1 MRINFIVRIQPMP
14 TVARAS
20 ATLAV
25 SFLAAITA
33 VSASADERSDRWD
46 GHERRADDI
55 QVGPRPDY
63 LVEGMDDGAL
73 KGKLQ
78 SCEHKPVK
86 RTNFSIAHR
95 GAPLQF
101 PEHTKEAYEAGA
113 RMGAGIVECDVTFTG
128 DGTLVCRHA
137 QNDLHTTTNILTSQY
152 ADRCIKPFTPAT
164 LDANGNLTKAATAEC
179 RTSELMLDEFK
190 SLRGKMDAFNPAAL
204 TAQQFLGGTPS
215 WRTDLYTGRG
225 TLMTFAESIA
235 LNKKL
240 GVKHTPELKAGAAN
254 SIAAVF
260 GSQER
265 YAQALIDE
273 LQANGVRPKDAF
285 PQSFNANDILYW
297 VRNTPY
303 GNQAVFLV
311 DYNTTT
317 DNIILFDTTGKQLL
331 TRDGQNAFFKQLR
344 LAGVKIVA
352 PSFNALLTVQG
363 DRIVPSV
370 LAKDL
375 RSMGFDLIS
384 WSFERVDLRRGA
396 AGVGS
401 YYDFDPTGAAIRK
414 DSDMYKALDVL
425 AKDVKLIGLFS
436 DWPATVSYYASCMGL
451 D

>member
-1 MRINFIVRIQPMP
+1 MRTFPQTSATFALGLLATI
-14 TVARAS
+14 TSLTAS
-20 ATLAV
+20 AG
-25 SFLAAITA
+25 
-33 VSASADERSDRWD
+33 ERGDHWE
-46 GHERRADDI
+46 GHEWRDTNVE
-55 QVGPRPDY
+55 VGLRPYY
-63 LVEGMDDGAL
+63 LVEGMDDGPL
-73 KGKLQ
+73 KRKLQ

-101 PEHTKEAYEAGA
+101 PEHTLESYAAGA
-113 RMGAGIVECDVTFTG
+113 RMGAGIVECDVTFTA
-128 DGTLVCRHA
+128 DGALVCRHA

-152 ADRCIKPFTPAT
+152 ADRCIKPFAPAA
-164 LDANGNLTKAATAEC
+164 LDGNGTVTKAATAEC
-179 RTSELMLDEFK
+179 RTSELTLDEFK

-204 TAQQFLGGTPS
+204 TPQQFQGGTAA

-225 TLMTFAESIA
+225 TLLTFAESIA

-240 GVKHTPELKAGAAN
+240 GVKHTPELKAGDAQ

-265 YAQALIDE
+265 YAQALIDD
-273 LQANGVRPKDAF
+273 LQTNGVRPKDAF
-285 PQSFNANDILYW
+285 PQSFNPNDVLYW
-297 VRNTPY
+297 VRNTAY

-311 DYNTTT
+311 DYNAAT
-317 DNIILFDTTGKQLL
+317 DNIVLFDTTGKQLL
-331 TRDGQNAFFKQLR
+331 SRDEQNAFFKQLR
-344 LAGVKIVA
+344 RAGVKIVA

-363 DRIVPSV
+363 ERIVPTV
-370 LAKDL
+370 LARDL
-375 RSMGFDLIS
+375 RALGFDLIS
-384 WSFERVDLRRGA
+384 WSFERVDLRKGA

-425 AKDVKLIGLFS
+425 ARDVKLIGLFS

>member
-1 MRINFIVRIQPMP
+1 MTTLPRTSAM
-14 TVARAS
+14 VA
-20 ATLAV
+20 V
-25 SFLAAITA
+25 GFLAAITA
-33 VSASADERSDRWD
+33 ISVSAGDRTDRWD
-46 GHERRADDI
+46 GYEWREDNI
-55 QVGPRPDY
+55 QVGLRPFY
-63 LVEGMDDGAL
+63 LVDGMDDSAL
-73 KGKLQ
+73 KRKLK
-78 SCEHKPVK
+78 SCENKPVK

-101 PEHTKEAYEAGA
+101 PEHTLEAYTAGA

-128 DGTLVCRHA
+128 DGALVCRHA

-152 ADRCIKPFTPAT
+152 ADRCIKPFAPAM
-164 LDANGNLTKAATAEC
+164 LDANGNVTKAATAEC

-204 TAQQFLGGTPS
+204 TAQQFQGGTAS

-240 GVKHTPELKAGAAN
+240 GVKHTPELKAGDAKT
-254 SIAAVF
+254 IAAVF

-273 LQANGVRPKDAF
+273 LQANGVRPRDAW
-285 PQSFNANDILYW
+285 PQSFNPNDVLYW
-297 VRNTPY
+297 VRNTAY
-303 GNQAVFLV
+303 GDQAVFLV
-311 DYNTTT
+311 DYNTAT
-317 DNIILFDTTGKQLL
+317 DNIVLFDTAGKQLL
-331 TRDGQNAFFKQLR
+331 TRDEQNAFFKQLR
-344 LAGVKIVA
+344 RAGVKVVA
-352 PSFNALLTVQG
+352 PSFNALLTVQC

-375 RSMGFDLIS
+375 RSLGFDLIS
-384 WSFERVDLRRGA
+384 WSFERVDLRKGA

-401 YYDFDPTGAAIRK
+401 YYDFDPTGTAIRK

>member
-1 MRINFIVRIQPMP
+1 MP
-14 TVARAS
+14 TSLRIPMTVAVG
-20 ATLAV
+20 L
-25 SFLAAITA
+25 LAAVAAIHT
-33 VSASADERSDRWD
+33 SADDRTHRWD
-46 GHERRADDI
+46 GSDWRENPV
-55 QVGPRPDY
+55 QVGQRPFY
-63 LVEGMDDGAL
+63 LVEGMDDGTL
-73 KGKLQ
+73 KTKLK
-78 SCEHKPVK
+78 SCANKPVK

-113 RMGAGIVECDVTFTG
+113 RMGAGIVECDVTFTS
-128 DGTLVCRHA
+128 DGALVCRHA

-152 ADRCIKPFTPAT
+152 ADRCIKPFTAAT
-164 LDANGNLTKAATAEC
+164 LDPSGNVTKAATAEC
-179 RTSELMLDEFK
+179 RTSELTLDEFK
-190 SLRGKMDAFNPAAL
+190 NLRGKMDAFNPAGL
-204 TAQQFLGGTPS
+204 TAQQFQGGTAS

-235 LNKKL
+235 LNQKL
-240 GVKHTPELKAGAAN
+240 GVKHTPELKAGDAK

-273 LQANGVRPKDAF
+273 LQANGVRPRDAW
-285 PQSFNANDILYW
+285 PQSFNPNDVLYW
-297 VRNTPY
+297 VRNTAY
-303 GNQAVFLV
+303 GDQAVFLV
-311 DYNTTT
+311 DYSAAT
-317 DNIILFDTTGKQLL
+317 DTIILFDTTGKQLL
-331 TRDGQNAFFKQLR
+331 TRDEQNAFFSQLR
-344 LAGVKIVA
+344 RAGVKIVA

-363 DRIVPSV
+363 NRIVPAV

-375 RSMGFDLIS
+375 RSLGFDLIS

-401 YYDFDPTGAAIRK
+401 YYDFDPTGAAIKK

-451 D
+451 N

>member
-1 MRINFIVRIQPMP
+1 MP
-14 TVARAS
+14 TFPRTS
-20 ATLAV
+20 AALAV
-25 SFLAAITA
+25 GFLATITA

-46 GHERRADDI
+46 GHQSHEGNI
-55 QVGPRPDY
+55 QVGPRPYY
-63 LVEGMDDGAL
+63 LVDGMDESAL
-73 KGKLQ
+73 KRKLK
-78 SCEHKPVK
+78 SCENKPVR
-86 RTNFSIAHR
+86 RTNFSISHR

-101 PEHTKEAYEAGA
+101 PEHTLEGYTAAA
-113 RMGAGIVECDVTFTG
+113 RMGAGVVECDVTFTG
-128 DGTLVCRHA
+128 DGALVCRHA

-152 ADRCIKPFTPAT
+152 ADRCVKPFTPAT
-164 LDANGNLTKAATAEC
+164 LDANGNVTKAASAEC

-204 TAQQFLGGTPS
+204 TAQQFQGGTPA

-225 TLMTFAESIA
+225 TLVTFAESIA

-240 GVKHTPELKAGAAN
+240 GVKHTPELKAGDPT

-273 LQANGVRPKDAF
+273 LQANDVRPKDAF
-285 PQSFNANDILYW
+285 PQSFNPNDILYW
-297 VRNTPY
+297 VRNTAY

-311 DYNTTT
+311 DFNTTT
-317 DNIILFDTTGKQLL
+317 DNIVLFDTTGKQLL
-331 TRDGQNAFFKQLR
+331 TRDEQNAFFKQLR
-344 LAGVKIVA
+344 RAGVQIVA

-363 DRIVPSV
+363 DRIVPTV

-375 RSMGFDLIS
+375 RSMGFDIIS
-384 WSFERVDLRRGA
+384 WSFDRVDLRRGA

-401 YYDFDPTGAAIRK
+401 YYDFDPTGAAIKK

>member
-1 MRINFIVRIQPMP
+1 MP
-14 TVARAS
+14 TSLRTSAS
-20 ATLAV
+20 LAAGL
-25 SFLAAITA
+25 LAAIIA
-33 VSASADERSDRWD
+33 VTASAGEHGHWD
-46 GHERRADDI
+46 GEQWRDDLV
-55 QVGPRPDY
+55 QVGQRPFY
-63 LVEGMDDGAL
+63 LVEGLDDSAL
-73 KGKLQ
+73 KRKLK
-78 SCEHKPVK
+78 SCEDKPVK
-86 RTNFSIAHR
+86 RTDFSIAHR

-101 PEHTKEAYEAGA
+101 PEHTQEAYTAGA
-113 RMGAGIVECDVTFTG
+113 RMGAGIVECDVTFTS
-128 DGTLVCRHA
+128 DGELVCRHA

-152 ADRCIKPFTPAT
+152 ADRCIKPFAPAT
-164 LDANGNLTKAATAEC
+164 LDANGNMTKAASAEC
-179 RTSELMLDEFK
+179 RTSELTLDEFK

-204 TAQQFLGGTPS
+204 TAQQFQGGTAS

-225 TLMTFAESIA
+225 TLLTFAESIA

-240 GVKHTPELKAGAAN
+240 GVKHTPELKAGDAK

-273 LQANGVRPKDAF
+273 LQANGVRPRDAF
-285 PQSFNANDILYW
+285 PQSFNPSDVLYW
-297 VRNTPY
+297 VRNTRY
-303 GNQAVFLV
+303 GDQAVFLV
-311 DYNTTT
+311 DYNTST

-331 TRDGQNAFFKQLR
+331 TRDEQNAFFKQLR
-344 LAGVKIVA
+344 RAGVKIVA

-363 DRIVPSV
+363 DRIVPTV

-375 RSMGFDLIS
+375 RSLGFDLIS

-401 YYDFDPTGAAIRK
+401 YYDFDPTGAAIKK

>member
-1 MRINFIVRIQPMP
+1 MTTLPRTSAM
-14 TVARAS
+14 VA
-20 ATLAV
+20 V
-25 SFLAAITA
+25 GFLAAITA
-33 VSASADERSDRWD
+33 ISVSAGDRTDRWD
-46 GHERRADDI
+46 GYEWREDNI
-55 QVGPRPDY
+55 QVGLRPFY
-63 LVEGMDDGAL
+63 LVDGMDDSAL
-73 KGKLQ
+73 KRKLK
-78 SCEHKPVK
+78 SCENKPVK

-101 PEHTKEAYEAGA
+101 PEHTLEAYTAGA

-128 DGTLVCRHA
+128 DGALVCRHA

-152 ADRCIKPFTPAT
+152 ADRCIKPFAPAM
-164 LDANGNLTKAATAEC
+164 LDANGNVTKAATAEC

-204 TAQQFLGGTPS
+204 TAQQFQGGTAS

-240 GVKHTPELKAGAAN
+240 GVKHTPELKAGDAKT
-254 SIAAVF
+254 IAAVF

-273 LQANGVRPKDAF
+273 LQANGVRPRDAW
-285 PQSFNANDILYW
+285 PQSFNPNDVLYW
-297 VRNTPY
+297 VRNTAY
-303 GNQAVFLV
+303 GDQAVFLV
-311 DYNTTT
+311 DYNTAT
-317 DNIILFDTTGKQLL
+317 DNIVLFDTAGKQLL
-331 TRDGQNAFFKQLR
+331 TRDEQNAFFKQLR
-344 LAGVKIVA
+344 RAGVKVVA

-375 RSMGFDLIS
+375 RSLGFDLIS
-384 WSFERVDLRRGA
+384 WSFERVDLRKGA

>member
-1 MRINFIVRIQPMP
+1 MSMSL
-14 TVARAS
+14 RAS
-20 ATLAV
+20 ATIAV
-25 SFLAAITA
+25 GLLGAIAAVHA
-33 VSASADERSDRWD
+33 NADEGGRRWD
-46 GHERRADDI
+46 GYDWRQDNV
-55 QVGPRPDY
+55 QVGSRPFY
-63 LVEGMDDGAL
+63 LIEGMDDGAL
-73 KGKLQ
+73 KRKLQ
-78 SCEHKPVK
+78 SCEDKPVK

-113 RMGAGIVECDVTFTG
+113 RMGAGIVECDVTFTS
-128 DGTLVCRHA
+128 DGVLVCRHA
-137 QNDLHTTTNILTSQY
+137 QNDLHTTTNILLSQY
-152 ADRCIKPFTPAT
+152 ANRCVKPFAPAM
-164 LDANGNLTKAATAEC
+164 LDANGSVTKAATAEC
-179 RTSELMLDEFK
+179 RTSELTLDEFK
-190 SLRGKMDAFNPAAL
+190 TLRGKMDAFNAAAV
-204 TAQQFLGGTPS
+204 TAQQYQGGTAS

-225 TLMTFAESIA
+225 TLVTFAESIA

-240 GVKHTPELKAGAAN
+240 GVKHTPELKAGDAK

-273 LQANGVRPKDAF
+273 LQANGVRPKDAW
-285 PQSFNANDILYW
+285 PQSFNPNDVLYW

-303 GNQAVFLV
+303 GHQAVFLV

-317 DNIILFDTTGKQLL
+317 DSINLFDTTGKQLL
-331 TRDGQNAFFKQLR
+331 TRDEQNAFFKTLR
-344 LAGVKIVA
+344 RAGVKIVA
-352 PSFNALLTVQG
+352 PSYNALLTVQG
-363 DRIVPSV
+363 DRIVPTL

-375 RSMGFDLIS
+375 KSMGFDLIS
-384 WSFERVDLRRGA
+384 WTFERVDLRRGA

-401 YYDFDPTGAAIRK
+401 YYDFDPTGAAIKK

>member
-1 MRINFIVRIQPMP
+1 MP
-14 TVARAS
+14 TPLRAS
-20 ATLAV
+20 AIAV
-25 SFLAAITA
+25 GLLAAIAA
-33 VSASADERSDRWD
+33 VHASADERSHRWD
-46 GHERRADDI
+46 GSERSDDNV
-55 QVGPRPDY
+55 QVGPRPFY

-73 KGKLQ
+73 KRKLQ
-78 SCEHKPVK
+78 ACEDEPVK

-101 PEHTKEAYEAGA
+101 PEHTKEAYQAGA
-113 RMGAGIVECDVTFTG
+113 RMGAGIVECDVTFTS

-137 QNDLHTTTNILTSQY
+137 QNDLHTTTDILTSQY
-152 ADRCIKPFTPAT
+152 ADRCVMPFTPAT
-164 LDANGNLTKAATAEC
+164 LDASGNVTKAAAAEC
-179 RTSELMLDEFK
+179 RTSELTLEEFK
-190 SLRGKMDAFNPAAL
+190 SLRGKMDAFNPAAV
-204 TAQQFLGGTPS
+204 TAQQYQGGTAS

-240 GVKHTPELKAGAAN
+240 GVKHTPELKAGDAK

-273 LQANGVRPKDAF
+273 LQANGVRPRDAY
-285 PQSFNANDILYW
+285 PQSFNPNDVLYW
-297 VRNTPY
+297 VRNTAY
-303 GNQAVFLV
+303 GDQAVFLV
-311 DYNTTT
+311 DYNTAT
-317 DNIILFDTTGKQLL
+317 DNIILFDTTGRQLL
-331 TRDGQNAFFKQLR
+331 TRDEQNAFFKQLR
-344 LAGVKIVA
+344 RAGVKIVA

-363 DRIVPSV
+363 NRIVPAV

-375 RSMGFDLIS
+375 RSLGFDLIS
-384 WSFERVDLRRGA
+384 WSFERVDLRKGA

-401 YYDFDPTGAAIRK
+401 YYDFDPTGAAIKK
-414 DSDMYKALDVL
+414 DSDMYKALEVL

-451 D
+451 K

>member
-1 MRINFIVRIQPMP
+1 MG
-14 TVARAS
+14 
-20 ATLAV
+20 L
-25 SFLAAITA
+25 LAAIIA
-33 VSASADERSDRWD
+33 VPASAGEHSTRWEGDDRRED
-46 GHERRADDI
+46 NIE
-55 QVGPRPDY
+55 VGPRPFY
-63 LVEGMDDGAL
+63 LVEGMDDSAL
-73 KGKLQ
+73 KRKLK
-78 SCEHKPVK
+78 SCEDKPVR

-101 PEHTKEAYEAGA
+101 PEHTMEAYAAGA

-128 DGTLVCRHA
+128 DGELVCRHA

-164 LDANGNLTKAATAEC
+164 LDANGNVTKAASAEC
-179 RTSELMLDEFK
+179 RTSELTLDEFR
-190 SLRGKMDAFNPAAL
+190 SLRGKMDAFNSAAL
-204 TAQQFLGGTPS
+204 TAQQFQGGTAS

-225 TLMTFAESIA
+225 TLMTFAESLA
-235 LNKKL
+235 LNKRL
-240 GVKHTPELKAGAAN
+240 GVKHTPELKAGDAK

-273 LQANGVRPKDAF
+273 LHANGVRPRDAF
-285 PQSFNANDILYW
+285 PQSFNPNDVLYW
-297 VRNTPY
+297 VRNTAY
-303 GNQAVFLV
+303 GDQAVFLV
-311 DYNTTT
+311 DYNTAT
-317 DNIILFDTTGKQLL
+317 DGIVLFDTTGKQLL
-331 TRDGQNAFFKQLR
+331 TRDEQNAFFKQLR
-344 LAGVKIVA
+344 RAGVKIVA
-352 PSFNALLTVQG
+352 PSFNALLTIQG
-363 DRIVPSV
+363 DRIVPTV

-375 RSMGFDLIS
+375 KSLGFSLIS

-401 YYDFDPTGAAIRK
+401 YYDFDPTGAAIKK

-436 DWPATVSYYASCMGL
+436 DWPATVSYYASCMSL